1 MKLYFYKLDTGGYN
15 EEPKGILRAECE
27 AEEKPKTYVPINDSI
42 FPNYISRL
50 RKTDIGHFISY
61 NSNVVAFTKPSF
73 ECAKE
78 MFKDREKARI
88 EKAKRELDKLENKLK
103 VIEES
108 EE

>member
-1 MKLYFYKLDTGGYN
+1 MKLYFYRLN
-15 EEPKGILRAECE
+15 ANGIYEKAGITVQVCE
-27 AEEKPKTYVPINDSI
+27 VEEKPKTYAPINGSI

-50 RKTDIGHFISY
+50 RKVDIGHFISY
-61 NSNVVAFTKPSF
+61 NSNVVAFTVPSF
-73 ECAKE
+73 EHAKE

-88 EKAKRELDKLENKLK
+88 EKTKRELDKLENELK

>member
-1 MKLYFYKLDTGGYN
+1 MKLYFYKLNTN
-15 EEPKGILRAECE
+15 ERYGKVGITVQVCE
-27 AEEKPKTYVPINDSI
+27 VEEKPRTYIPINGSF
-42 FPNYISRL
+42 FPNYIGRL
-50 RKTDIGHFISY
+50 RKVDIGHFISY

-73 ECAKE
+73 EHAKE

-88 EKAKRELDKLENKLK
+88 KNAKEELDKLENRLK

>member
-1 MKLYFYKLDTGGYN
+1 MKLYFYTLNTDERYRKTG
-15 EEPKGILRAECE
+15 ITAQVCE
-27 AEEKPKTYVPINDSI
+27 AEEKPKTYAPINDSI

-50 RKTDIGHFISY
+50 RKVDIGHFISY
-61 NSNVVAFTKPSF
+61 NSNVVAFTEPSF
-73 ECAKE
+73 EHAKE

-88 EKAKRELDKLENKLK
+88 EKAKMELDKLENELK

>member
-1 MKLYFYKLDTGGYN
+1 MKLYFYKMNTDERYG
-15 EEPKGILRAECE
+15 KAGITVQVCE
-27 AEEKPKTYVPINDSI
+27 VEEKPKTYVPINDSF

-50 RKTDIGHFISY
+50 RKVDIGHFISY
-61 NSNVVAFTKPSF
+61 NSNVVAFIKPSF
-73 ECAKE
+73 EHAKE

-88 EKAKRELDKLENKLK
+88 EKTKKELDKLENELK